1 MAEIPSIDLYSMS
14 SVKLV
19 PCYEEMTLGVAT
31 GFCVN
36 NQGRDYLCTNWHVVS
51 GRDPDTGKCIEKSL
65 VIPDRLKIQFHSLA
79 FVGQTITF
87 TINLYDDKGDPVWIE
102 HPDGGRVDVVLIPF
116 HFEKVNPYSLSIVSK
131 KGFSTRPGSIV
142 HVVGFPLGLSNNGWL
157 PIWKTGNIA
166 SDVDLDF
173 EEGRPAFLIDAT
185 TRGGMSGSPVYARSF
200 GSLPNSDGSVDLH
213 SGVFTEFLGV
223 YSGRLHKESEVGRV
237 WRPSVLQDIFDKD
250 FVRVQF

>member
-1 MAEIPSIDLYSMS
+1 MTEEIPSIDVYSMR

-19 PCYEEMTLGVAT
+19 AFFGELELGVAT
-31 GFCVN
+31 GFCVEN
-36 NQGRDYLCTNWHVVS
+36 YGRNYLCTNWHVVS
-51 GRDPDTGKCIEKSL
+51 GRDPDTGNCIDKNL
-65 VIPDRLKIQFHSLA
+65 AIPDRLKIQFHSRN
-79 FVGQTITF
+79 FVGQTATADIK
-87 TINLYDDKGDPVWIE
+87 LYNEDGEHVWIE

-116 HFEKVNPYSLSIVSK
+116 DFDMVMPYPQELDSRK
-131 KGFSTRPGSIV
+131 EFSMRPGAIV
-142 HVVGFPLGLSNNGWL
+142 HVVGFPLGLTNNGWL

-200 GSLPNSDGSVDLH
+200 GVLPRSDGAADIH

-223 YSGRLHKESEVGRV
+223 YSGRQHKESEVGRV
-237 WRPSVLQDIFDKD
+237 WRPSVLKDILMSDLRKD
-250 FVRVQF
+250 V